1 MSISNIF
8 ELSKRSLLTY
18 QAAMNTTTGNIAN
31 VNTEGYVRRKVD
43 IRNMTVNFQGLGQLG
58 IGVSADHISRV
69 RQQLAEQ
76 QLWSENQHLGRY
88 ETGEM
93 VLSQVENVFGESG
106 DAGLSNAINAFWDS
120 WNDLANDPESQ
131 ANRSFVRDKAVI
143 LADTFNRITSDFGA
157 IKDQLSYEIRAKVTN
172 VNRLTEQIA
181 MMNQEL
187 KTTNSPELM
196 DQRDMLVKDLSKLIN
211 ISVREQET
219 GEISIST
226 DGILLVSG
234 SESNKLKAGFSGEGQ
249 DLRAQISFADMNYS
263 PKISSGELGSLMEN
277 FNEFIPDYL
286 QDLDTLA
293 VSFAEKV
300 NQVHSKGYNLDGIT
314 GINFFKAGVTG
325 AADIQVDAALIADS
339 SLIAS
344 RNGSDASGGNSI
356 AMEMANLQY
365 DRFVN
370 GQSVNDFY
378 NGLMSRIGNKVQETK
393 FLHSSQQLVVT
404 QLEAQKESISGVS
417 LDEEMTRLMQYQQA
431 YEAATKVVQTVDEMM
446 QTVMN
451 ML

>member
-1 MSISNIF
+1 
-8 ELSKRSLLTY
+8 
-18 QAAMNTTTGNIAN
+18 
-31 VNTEGYVRRKVD
+31 
-43 IRNMTVNFQGLGQLG
+43 
-58 IGVSADHISRV
+58 
-69 RQQLAEQ
+69 
-76 QLWSENQHLGRY
+76 
-88 ETGEM
+88 
-93 VLSQVENVFGESG
+93 
-106 DAGLSNAINAFWDS
+106 
-120 WNDLANDPESQ
+120 
-131 ANRSFVRDKAVI
+131 
-143 LADTFNRITSDFGA
+143 
-157 IKDQLSYEIRAKVTN
+157 
-172 VNRLTEQIA
+172 
-181 MMNQEL
+181 MNQEL